1 MLRFYFTNETIF
13 LYDISQYVAKRL
25 CSLVTFEP
33 EEKKPWK
40 RNCVIDDKRTNR
52 WDEYRF
58 RALCGWHWTVVS
70 IKSTNGLFA
79 AVSEIDFECRIENRF
94 PITLIRFTSPSKS
107 TRM

>member
-1 MLRFYFTNETIF
+1 MLRFYFTNETTFI
-13 LYDISQYVAKRL
+13 YDISQYVAKRL
-25 CSLVTFEP
+25 RTSITFER
-33 EEKKPWK
+33 EK

-52 WDEYRF
+52 RREYRF
-58 RALCGWHWTVVS
+58 CALCGRHWTMVS